1 MILIQ
6 DINNIQ
12 TFLELITSFKV
23 KYIVQEKKSFLRSF
37 TLNFYKLVTN
47 FSYFFFEK
55 GFVLLNLF
63 FLFYFKSLNLYK
75 LEKMLPAK

>member
-47 FSYFFFEK
+47 FSYFFFLKK
-55 GFVLLNLF
+55 G
-63 FLFYFKSLNLYK
+63 LFYWTYFFILFQISKPL
-75 LEKMLPAK
+75 